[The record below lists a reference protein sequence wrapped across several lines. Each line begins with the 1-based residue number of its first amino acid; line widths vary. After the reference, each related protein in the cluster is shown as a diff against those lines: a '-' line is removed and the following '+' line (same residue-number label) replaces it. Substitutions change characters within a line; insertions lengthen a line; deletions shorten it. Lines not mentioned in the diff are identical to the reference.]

1 MALSFSDALRNARAN
16 AITAAVDAGSG
27 AGILEIRTGAKPAS
41 PDDAAT
47 GTLLASITLADP
59 SFGAAVDGVITLD
72 NTPELSDASADATG
86 TAAHFRIKTSAGT
99 GVIDGTVTATGGGG
113 DLTLNTVSLV
123 AAATFTITG
132 TNTITEA

>member
-16 AITAAVDAGSG
+16 AITTACDAGSG
-27 AGILEIRTGAKPAS
+27 AAVLEIRTGSKPAS

-47 GTLLASITLADP
+47 GTLLASVKLNDP
-59 SFGAAVDGVITLD
+59 SFGSSSDGVITLD
-72 NTPELSDASADATG
+72 VDPATADSSADATG

-99 GVIDGTVTATGGGG
+99 GVVDGTVTATGGGG

-123 AAATFTITG
+123 SGASVTITSG
-132 TNTITEA
+132 TITEA